1 MFSKYLIQTYRLIT
15 NKVTRS
21 FNMVL
26 LGAINNTNRCNCHSN
41 NNDIIDI
48 ATMTIVIPIM
58 RTVLQIRTI
67 VR

>member
-1 MFSKYLIQTYRLIT
+1 
-15 NKVTRS
+15 
-21 FNMVL
+21 MVL
-26 LGAINNTNRCNCHSN
+26 LGAINNANRCNCYSN

-58 RTVLQIRTI
+58 RTVLQMRTI